1 MNFLVAVDPRQ
12 YFSAN
17 DSVIKNKALMRAVDL
32 SQLEGAELTI
42 VSINEKISGVEGMP
56 QFIKLNDELLEMAC
70 KVSEKAKE
78 YAVKKGVIAKFVIMS
93 DESAANSII
102 KYATDYNVELIV
114 LGSSGKNTVE
124 KFFLGSVAAR
134 VVRHAQC
141 SVLVVR

>member
-1 MNFLVAVDPRQ
+1 
-12 YFSAN
+12 
-17 DSVIKNKALMRAVDL
+17 
-32 SQLEGAELTI
+32 
-42 VSINEKISGVEGMP
+42 MP